1 MPLGLLFDP
10 PGNGGDVDWAPG
22 VDLQHR
28 AAEPKWAHPA
38 VSCRRWPGCSPPSTQ
53 RRRHRL
59 VTPET
64 LLRWHRE
71 LLKRHWTQPHR
82 PPGRPSIPLQL
93 RQLILRMAVENPT
106 WGYRRIHGELGRLG
120 LTLAASTVWQIL
132 RDNNIDPAPHRSTV
146 TWSEFLRSHAA
157 VACDFFCVDTIA
169 LRRFYVLF
177 FIDIPTRQVIF
188 GGLTANPTGPWTAQA
203 ARNLFLRHGDQLAP
217 ARALVHDRGSQFTD
231 AFDEVFRCSGMKILQ
246 TPVRTLVT
254 GPR

>member
-1 MPLGLLFDP
+1 MCA
-10 PGNGGDVDWAPG
+10 W
-22 VDLQHR
+22 
-28 AAEPKWAHPA
+28 
-38 VSCRRWPGCSPPSTQ
+38 
-53 RRRHRL
+53 
-59 VTPET
+59 
-64 LLRWHRE
+64 RE
-71 LLKRHWTQPHR
+71 N
-82 PPGRPSIPLQL
+82 
-93 RQLILRMAVENPT
+93 AT

-231 AFDEVFRCSGMKILQ
+231 AFDEVLRCSGMKILQ
-246 TPVRTLVT
+246 TPVRTPVANAFAERWVGTIRRELLDRTIIWNQHHLERVVVDYINHYNQHRPRRSLDQRPPAACE
-254 GPR
+254 GPPSRHQSDPTVSRTTRCDGLINEYRHAA